1 MTDAKERSPT
11 ERASDH
17 ATDHPPLGVSGR
29 IARAFLDSK
38 LTPLLVVASLLLGA
52 FAVMV
57 TPREEEPQISVP
69 MIDVFAGFP
78 GATAEEVERRVISPL
93 ERTLYEIENVE
104 YIYSTSQPS
113 GGMIIVRFLVGSDA
127 DEAVLRVQAKVAEVA
142 PTLPAGAVP
151 PMIVPR
157 SIDDVPVLA
166 YTLWSEDP
174 ATTPLQLRTAAQE
187 LRTELARH
195 PRVARVQ
202 VIGGGQRVVQITLD
216 RTRLAAHYVSALQVH
231 QALAGLNWRL
241 PAGSFAR
248 ANVETTVEV
257 GSFFRSAE
265 DVGRAV
271 VAVYQGRPVYLADVA
286 EITDGPEEP
295 SEYVWILAGAAGGE
309 KELPSHLDRPALT
322 VAVAKKPGTNAVDL
336 VTELD
341 RRLDAFLQGPVV
353 PDNVRVTKTRDYG
366 FTADEKSSELIKHL
380 WIATLAVV
388 ALMALALGRREAVV
402 VLVAVPTTLALTLA
416 SSYLF
421 GYTLN
426 RVTLFALIFAI
437 GILVDDAIVVVENI
451 HRHYKLGWTHPRFAT
466 AYATDEV
473 GNPTIL
479 ATFTVVAALLPLA
492 FVSGLMGPYM
502 RPIPINASAAMV
514 FSLLVAFVVSPWLTY
529 RLFKRQAEKIASEHG
544 HVEHGLGDV
553 TVGATPDEPTPD
565 PAAGE
570 VREDSRMQRFYGRM
584 FRPLLAHRWRRW
596 ALLGGVAVLLLASM
610 SLVYLKVVTVKMLP
624 YDNKSEVQVVI
635 DTPEGTTLEQ
645 TAALARALAER
656 TRHLPEVTDV
666 QVYAGT
672 SAPFNFNGLV
682 RHYFLREG
690 PVVADLQVN
699 LLAKHHRD
707 RESHPFAKTLREL
720 LAPVVREV
728 GGSEVSVKV
737 TEVPPGP
744 PVLATLVAE
753 VYGPDL
759 GHRIRLAQE
768 VREIF
773 ERTPGVVDVDWWVE
787 APGPKLEIEI
797 DRTKARRLG
806 TTPEVVAR
814 TLRVALHG
822 AEAGL
827 LHDPDAR
834 EPIPLVLRLDRAQRS
849 DVESLLD
856 LRLHNLDPTVQ
867 AQAMAAAMGMGING
881 GLDAAGGGSGPPMVP
896 LSELVKVRE
905 TRREAYIYHKN
916 LQPVS
921 YVVAEVAG
929 SEESP
934 VYAILAMQAAI
945 SELRGPGG
953 EPLVTLSSTL
963 PDDTTGYAMKWDGEW
978 QITYEVFRDMGLA
991 FAVVMV
997 LIYVL
1002 VVGWFK
1008 SFVTPLII
1016 MAPIPLTLIGIL
1028 PAHGFGGVFFTATS
1042 MIGFIALAGIIVRN
1056 SILLVDFI
1064 NLELR
1069 RGACLEDAVVQA
1081 ASVRFRPIALTAAAL
1096 VVGGSV
1102 ILLDPIFQGLAVAL
1116 ISGVVVSTALTL
1128 VVIPLLYYMY
1138 LKTLPT
1144 EKVMGI
1150 CNA

>member
-1 MTDAKERSPT
+1 MTDH
-11 ERASDH
+11 ASHD
-17 ATDHPPLGVSGR
+17 ASSHPRLGASGR

-69 MIDVFAGFP
+69 MIDVFVGLP
-78 GATAEEVERRVISPL
+78 GASADEVERRVIAPL
-93 ERTLYEIENVE
+93 ERALYEIENVE
-104 YIYSTSQPS
+104 YLYSTSRPS

-127 DEAVLRVQAKVAEVA
+127 DQAVVRVQSKVAEVA

-157 SIDDVPVLA
+157 SIDDVPVVA
-166 YTLWSEDP
+166 YTLWSEEA
-174 ATTPLQLRTAAQE
+174 ATTPLQLRQAAQE
-187 LRTELARH
+187 LETELARH
-195 PRVARVQ
+195 PRVAHVS
-202 VIGGGQRVVQITLD
+202 VIGGGRRVVNVTFD
-216 RTRLAAHYVSALQVH
+216 RLRLAAHHASPLQVY

-241 PAGSFAR
+241 PAGSFAQG
-248 ANVETTVEV
+248 NVDTAVEV

-265 DVGRAV
+265 EVERAV
-271 VAVYQGRPVYLADVA
+271 VGVYQGRPLYLGDVA
-286 EITDGPEEP
+286 EVTDDAEEP
-295 SEYVWILAGAAGGE
+295 ADYVWMMAGAAGEE
-309 KELPSHLDRPALT
+309 KGLPHGLDRPAIT
-322 VAVAKKPGTNAVDL
+322 VAAAKKPGTNAVDL
-336 VTELD
+336 VEELD
-341 RRLDAFLQGPVV
+341 RRLDEFLQGPVV

-388 ALMALALGRREAVV
+388 ALMALALGRREAIV

-451 HRHYKLGWTHPRFAT
+451 HRHYELGWTNPRFAT

-502 RPIPINASAAMV
+502 EPIPINASAAMV
-514 FSLLVAFVVSPWLTY
+514 FSLVVAFVVSPWLTY
-529 RLFKRQAEKIASEHG
+529 RLFKRRAEKIAEAHG
-544 HVEHGLGDV
+544 HGEQGPPE
-553 TVGATPDEPTPD
+553 ATEAPDEPIPD

-570 VREDSRMQRFYGRM
+570 VQKDGRMQRFYGHM
-584 FRPLLAHRWRRW
+584 FRPLLAGAGRRW
-596 ALLGGVAVLLLASM
+596 ALLAVVALLLLGSM
-610 SLVYLKVVTVKMLP
+610 SLVYFKVVTVKMLP

-635 DTPEGTTLEQ
+635 DMPEGSTLEE
-645 TAALARALAER
+645 TAGVARALAER

-666 QVYAGT
+666 QVYVGT

-690 PVVADLQVN
+690 PTVADLQVN
-699 LLAKHHRD
+699 LLPKHHRD
-707 RESHPFAKTLREL
+707 RASHPFAKALREV
-720 LAPVVREV
+720 LAPVAQEIGGPEV
-728 GGSEVSVKV
+728 AVKV

-753 VYGPDL
+753 IYGPDL
-759 GHRIRLAQE
+759 EHRIALARQ

-773 ERTPGVVDVDWWVE
+773 EQTPGVVDVDWWVE
-787 APGPKLEIEI
+787 APGPKVELEI
-797 DRTKARRLG
+797 DRAKASRLG
-806 TTPEVVAR
+806 TTPEAVAR
-814 TLRVALHG
+814 TVRVALNG

-834 EPIPLVLRLDRAQRS
+834 EPVPLVLRMDRAQRS
-849 DVESLLD
+849 DVDGLLD
-856 LRLHNLDPTVQ
+856 LRLHGADRQ
-867 AQAMAAAMGMGING
+867 
-881 GLDAAGGGSGPPMVP
+881 MVP
-896 LSELVKVRE
+896 LSELVRVQE
-905 TRREAYIYHKN
+905 TNREAFVYHKN

-934 VYAILAMQAAI
+934 VYAMLKMGDALA
-945 SELRGPGG
+945 ELRGPDG
-953 EPLVTLSSTL
+953 EPLTLYSSTL

-978 QITYEVFRDMGLA
+978 QITYEVFRDMGIA
-991 FAVVMV
+991 FAVVLV
-997 LIYVL
+997 LIYIL

-1008 SFVTPLII
+1008 SFITPLII

-1028 PAHGFGGVFFTATS
+1028 PAHGLGGVFFTATS

-1056 SILLVDFI
+1056 SILLVDFVNI
-1064 NLELR
+1064 ELQ
-1069 RGACLEDAVVQA
+1069 RGAALEDAVVQA
-1081 ASVRFRPIALTAAAL
+1081 AAVRFRPIALTAAAL
-1096 VVGGSV
+1096 VVGGTV

-1128 VVIPLLYYMY
+1128 VVIPLLYFMY
-1138 LKTLPT
+1138 LKTVGP
-1144 EKVMGI
+1144 EKVVAKKGF
-1150 CNA
+1150 ATESTSGFQKGDLS